1 MQRVLR
7 RVAAGRGRGR
17 GRRFGDDGFFRL
29 AMVSSIH
36 QYCPAPPSLPCPV
49 SRDNTSS
56 IHSLSPYRKF
66 QRTQPHKMASV
77 PSLRVDGCLFHPSQ
91 RTDQLHSEVN
101 ARNPVQIN
109 GCFSTKMRSVS
120 AKKTSSD
127 SISVAASHHHSRNV
141 ARVSNAAYMDCGSAE
156 EVFATTISDRVLC
169 EEDESLQMHARN
181 AWEEKTPICATPSEL
196 ITSAIAS
203 QGLFAASYGD
213 SGDLSRTKKLGGQ
226 EPSSGSWGAGVMNIK
241 GVEGGFTYWGK
252 HRLNGS
258 VGGGAVRWSPVELSS
273 RMESISLFKKVKCLP
288 PPLPGRLLG
297 MNEPSVIPLLQQSIG
312 PRSNTAMNAVQE
324 VSLVSE
330 GEFKVA
336 DAPAASGAANSLCTS
351 SARGDDE
358 EQLSEE
364 KLLLDKVKKLRDMI
378 RDYSYQY
385 HTLNSPV
392 IRYDQESCFAHDV
405 TFNISTCSSSHSEAM
420 PGNFDYDISF
430 VMDDVVMQRTM
441 RWCRSSRTWN
451 PSSLLEKP
459 IHLLQPKL
467 ELHHY

>member
-1 MQRVLR
+1 
-7 RVAAGRGRGR
+7 
-17 GRRFGDDGFFRL
+17 
-29 AMVSSIH
+29 
-36 QYCPAPPSLPCPV
+36 
-49 SRDNTSS
+49 
-56 IHSLSPYRKF
+56 
-66 QRTQPHKMASV
+66 
-77 PSLRVDGCLFHPSQ
+77 
-91 RTDQLHSEVN
+91 VN

-156 EVFATTISDRVLC
+156 EVFTTTISDRVLC

-181 AWEEKTPICATPSEL
+181 AWEEKTAICATPSAL

-203 QGLFAASYGD
+203 QGLFAASYGG

-226 EPSSGSWGAGVMNIK
+226 EPSSGSWGAGLMDIK

-252 HRLNGS
+252 HRLNESG
-258 VGGGAVRWSPVELSS
+258 GGGAVRWSPAELSS

-297 MNEPSVIPLLQQSIG
+297 MNKPSVIPLLQQSIG

-324 VSLVSE
+324 VSVVSE

-336 DAPAASGAANSLCTS
+336 DAPAASGAANSLCAS

-358 EQLSEE
+358 QLSEE
-364 KLLLDKVKKLRDMI
+364 ELLLDKVKKLHDMI
-378 RDYSYQY
+378 RDYSYRY
-385 HTLNSPV
+385 HTLNTPV
-392 IRYDQESCFAHDV
+392 IRYD
-405 TFNISTCSSSHSEAM
+405 
-420 PGNFDYDISF
+420 
-430 VMDDVVMQRTM
+430 
-441 RWCRSSRTWN
+441 
-451 PSSLLEKP
+451 
-459 IHLLQPKL
+459 
-467 ELHHY
+467 

>member
-1 MQRVLR
+1 
-7 RVAAGRGRGR
+7 
-17 GRRFGDDGFFRL
+17 
-29 AMVSSIH
+29 
-36 QYCPAPPSLPCPV
+36 
-49 SRDNTSS
+49 
-56 IHSLSPYRKF
+56 
-66 QRTQPHKMASV
+66 
-77 PSLRVDGCLFHPSQ
+77 
-91 RTDQLHSEVN
+91 
-101 ARNPVQIN
+101 
-109 GCFSTKMRSVS
+109 MRSVS

-459 IHLLQPKL
+459 IHLLQPKCVSSL
-467 ELHHY
+467 LSTICFIFISSSALLTLLCSSSHLDYIAG

>member
-36 QYCPAPPSLPCPV
+36 QYCPAPPSLSCLV
-49 SRDNTSS
+49 SQDNTSS

-77 PSLRVDGCLFHPSQ
+77 PSLRVDACLFHPSQ

-127 SISVAASHHHSRNV
+127 SISVAETHRNV
-141 ARVSNAAYMDCGSAE
+141 ARVSNAACMDCESAE
-156 EVFATTISDRVLC
+156 EVFATTIPDRVLC

-181 AWEEKTPICATPSEL
+181 AWEEKTPSAL

-203 QGLFAASYGD
+203 QGLFAASYGG

-226 EPSSGSWGAGVMNIK
+226 EPSSGSWGAGLMDIK

-258 VGGGAVRWSPVELSS
+258 SGGGAVRWSPAELSS

-297 MNEPSVIPLLQQSIG
+297 MNKPSAIPLLQQSIG

-324 VSLVSE
+324 VSVVSE

-336 DAPAASGAANSLCTS
+336 DASAASGAANSLCTS

-358 EQLSEE
+358 EQQLSEE
-364 KLLLDKVKKLRDMI
+364 ELLLDKVKKLCDMI
-378 RDYSYQY
+378 RDYSYRY

-392 IRYDQESCFAHDV
+392 ISDATYDALVRELKDMESKLPAGETNSSVTAQVSLFTPFYNLFYRHFLFCSVDPPVFFITFGFHCWLEFAMW
-405 TFNISTCSSSHSEAM
+405 IIES
-420 PGNFDYDISF
+420 
-430 VMDDVVMQRTM
+430 QRA
-441 RWCRSSRTWN
+441 
-451 PSSLLEKP
+451 PSS
-459 IHLLQPKL
+459 
-467 ELHHY
+467 YN